1 MTVNHGRHQYEAY
14 GCRCDVCR
22 AANAEHSTAQRDR
35 RREAVRQR
43 IATAE
48 PGQVERG
55 VKADLLARSLIDPR
69 FTQRSFYGAYRAI
82 VLTLARELD
91 HGDES
96 KAAVCKVLRLILT
109 TF

>member
-1 MTVNHGRHQYEAY
+1 MNHGRHQYESC
-14 GCRCDVCR
+14 GCRCDTCR
-22 AANAEHSTAQRDR
+22 AANAAHSTSQRER

-55 VKADLLARSLIDPR
+55 VKADLLSRSMAVPMS
-69 FTQRSFYGAYRAI
+69 TQKSSYGVYRAI

-96 KAAVCKVLRLILT
+96 KAAVCKVLRRMLAA
-109 TF
+109 F